1 MVMALNNV
9 YPRTSPYYFS
19 SINDDKFL
27 DIMVNRPIPPLS
39 SDVYWTI
46 TMVYEY
52 RPDLLAYD
60 LYNDSKLWWVF
71 AQRNPNRLK
80 DPYFDFI
87 TGTNI
92 YLPKIETLKNVL
104 GI

>member
-1 MVMALNNV
+1 MASINGL
-9 YPRTSPYYFS
+9 YSSSSPYYLS
-19 SINDDKFL
+19 EITNKKYL
-27 DIMVNRPIPPLS
+27 DIMNDRPIPSLS

-46 TMVYEY
+46 TTVYEY
-52 RPDLLAYD
+52 RPDTLAYD
-60 LYNDSKLWWVF
+60 LYNDPKLWWVF

-80 DPYFDFI
+80 DPLFDFV
-87 TGTNI
+87 TGVQI

>member
-1 MVMALNNV
+1 MASINGL
-9 YPRTSPYYFS
+9 YSSSSPYYLS
-19 SINDDKFL
+19 EITNKKYL
-27 DIMVNRPIPPLS
+27 DIMVNRPIPALG

-46 TMVYEY
+46 TPVYEY
-52 RPDLLAYD
+52 RPDTLAYD

-80 DPYFDFI
+80 DPYFDFVA
-87 TGTNI
+87 GVQI